1 MIGASL
7 SMPRPVL
14 SILCM
19 SLLAG
24 LTTQAKN
31 AETPSAWDLVA
42 LGLVNEAHDAFEDH
56 PPEDRTARFGE
67 AVTLI
72 NLQPKTRSNLDRAE
86 KLLALVAAHDGDDE
100 LGVGARY
107 YLARIA
113 QFHRPSPDLPEAL
126 RIYHQLAASE
136 SRAALAQRALVQI
149 ALIELFEPGVP
160 REEVAARFD
169 RLALRGKT
177 LTEPSA
183 RRDFN
188 LVMGD
193 AALRFELGDT
203 VALDHLLTADETG
216 LARPIT
222 QRDTWVRI
230 AELARRAG
238 RDETA
243 ITYYRRFADTFVRD
257 SRNTMVSQR
266 LKTLVAKK
274 QKEVSQ

>member
-1 MIGASL
+1 
-7 SMPRPVL
+7 MPRPVF

-19 SLLAG
+19 SLLVS

-31 AETPSAWDLVA
+31 AKEASAWDLVA
-42 LGLVNEAHDAFEDH
+42 LGLVSEAHDVFEDH
-56 PPEDRTARFGE
+56 PPENRTARFGE

-86 KLLALVAAHDGDDE
+86 TLFSIVAARDGDDE
-100 LGVGARY
+100 LGVSARY

-160 REEVAARFD
+160 KSEVAARFD
-169 RLALRGKT
+169 RLALRGKA

-203 VALDHLLTADETG
+203 VALDHLLAADETG

-230 AELARRAG
+230 AELARRAA
-238 RDETA
+238 RDEIA
-243 ITYYRRFADTFVRD
+243 ITYYRRFLDTFLRD
-257 SRNTMVSQR
+257 SRNTMVNRR
-266 LKTLVAKK
+266 LNALVAKK
-274 QKEVSQ
+274 QKEVAQ